1 MRAVVQRV
9 ARASVSVEGREEGK
23 VGGKAEGKVAGE
35 IGGGLCILLGVGV
48 GDTERD
54 AEWLADK
61 IVNLRIFEDEAG
73 KMNRSL
79 LETGGSALIVSQF
92 TLYGDCRKGRRPSF
106 VEAAPSGEGNR
117 LYEYFVERV
126 KLRGVETAC
135 GTFQTHM
142 MVEIANDG
150 PVTLI
155 LDTREG

>member
-9 ARASVSVEGREEGK
+9 IQSAVTVDGK
-23 VGGKAEGKVAGE
+23 VVGK

-48 GDTERD
+48 GDAEKD

-61 IVNLRIFEDEAG
+61 IVNLRIFEDRDG

-79 LETGGSALIVSQF
+79 LETGGGALVVSQF

-106 VEAAPSGEGNR
+106 VEAAPAEEGNR
-117 LYEYFVERV
+117 LYKCFVERM
-126 KLRGVETAC
+126 RFCGVETEC
-135 GTFQTHM
+135 GIFQTHM
-142 MVEIANDG
+142 RVEIVNDG

-155 LDTREG
+155 LDTCRDKPQGGL